1 MELEQVVVD
10 VASALVAVDSCGVPF
25 KQFRNGVGPYGE
37 PQLLGAVARHLRTLP
52 FYGESVKTKRTPDL
66 LIPDHWALEF
76 KIARPFGDNGREAED
91 WSVNMLHPYAGN
103 VSLLGDCLKLQQLN
117 GAERKAAIVVG
128 YEHTPPRI
136 SLSPLLRAFE
146 VVAER
151 VMDIE
156 LGPRVQ
162 VMCAGLCH
170 PVHQQFVVA
179 GWEVMRPAA
188 KDSLGEIRPD
198 R

>member
-1 MELEQVVVD
+1 M
-10 VASALVAVDSCGVPF
+10 
-25 KQFRNGVGPYGE
+25 
-37 PQLLGAVARHLRTLP
+37 
-52 FYGESVKTKRTPDL
+52 
-66 LIPDHWALEF
+66 IPDHWALEF

>member
-10 VASALVAVDSCGVPF
+10 VASALLAVDSCGVPF
-25 KQFRNGVGPYGE
+25 KRFRTGVGPYGE
-37 PQLLGAVARHLRTLP
+37 PQLLRAVARYLNTLP
-52 FYGESVKTKRTPDL
+52 LYGGAAKTKRTPDL
-66 LIPDHWALEF
+66 LIPNHWALEF
-76 KIARPFGDNGREAED
+76 KIARPFGDNEKEAEN

-103 VSLLGDCLKLQQLN
+103 VSLLGDCLKLQQLHEA
-117 GAERKAAIVVG
+117 GRKAVIVVG

-156 LGPRVQ
+156 LGPRVE
-162 VMCAGLCH
+162 VVRAGLCH
-170 PVHQQFVVA
+170 PVHQQLVVA
-179 GWEVMRPAA
+179 AWEVLPAA
-188 KDSLGEIRPD
+188 ARSYPRGKA
-198 R
+198 